1 VQKVTIITIS
11 VQMVTI
17 GTGSFHRRVLM
28 NFQKKSID
36 AKESRLLEQA
46 IAALE
51 SRRSLLGDEI
61 VDAAL
66 NAMRE
71 KLAGIHTHVAHEP
84 QQRKLITV
92 LFADIS
98 GFTAMAETM
107 DHEIVNDVINSLW
120 SRVDKAI
127 LDHGGQ
133 IDKHIGDAIMAL
145 YGTPAAREDDPERAI
160 RSALQIQSEI
170 FEWKAQLSQSISAYD
185 SQIQN
190 IQLRIGVNTG
200 PALLGTVGLTNEYT
214 AIGDAVNLA
223 NRLETAAPKG
233 GILISHETH
242 ELVRGVFD
250 VTELAPITVKG
261 KSEPIRV
268 FTVQSVKPRSFR
280 DTTRGLEGI
289 ETRTIGRE
297 KELAL
302 MKSAFED
309 TANSKQTHL
318 VTLVAE
324 AGTGKSRLLYEFGR
338 WLEALDQSIH
348 IFKGRAV
355 QESKHVPYSLLR
367 GILSSSFD
375 IHENDRAAVARQ
387 KLEQGIQLIS
397 SDTETA
403 LQHAHF
409 IGHLIG
415 LDYSTSPYLKGIL
428 DDARQIRDRAFHYAT
443 QLFSSI
449 AQQHAL
455 VIFLEDIH
463 WADAGS
469 LDFFETFMEKKPDLP
484 VLIVNLTRSTL
495 FEGRPDWGTGP
506 VQTLRLDL
514 LPLSNADTRRLI
526 SEILQKVPEVPEAI
540 MDLIVNK
547 AEGSPFYVEELIKVL
562 IEGKVII
569 RGEDRW
575 SVELKRLSNLK
586 VPPTLTGLLQARLDG
601 LIPNVRETLQQASV
615 VGRVFW
621 MDIVDHMRNPEIQLA
636 DNEVSILDRMGI
648 LRSKEL
654 VYPFE
659 ETGAE
664 ESSEFIFKNQ
674 ILHDVTYETVLL
686 RHRPLYHSQA
696 AEGLVEVGG
705 ERINEFAG
713 RVGEHYERAEAWI
726 NAAEWYARA
735 GRQAQNTYAPNSAI
749 HYYKKALD
757 FLNKH
762 GGQEHIQLKLDVM
775 QRMGEVMNWQARYS
789 DAVEIYNAMLI
800 EAESAGEVA
809 TQSRALLSRSSS
821 QSYQGDHQASLENA
835 IRAEKLAR
843 SANAK
848 PELAKALRI
857 QGSAHFRLGETQTAL
872 SQAEQSF
879 SMFTEL
885 DDHSET
891 ARCLN
896 LIAAVHYVS
905 GRLDDAEYSWE
916 KALKIFQDLGN
927 RQEGMDLLSNLGVV
941 ADGRGD
947 YETAFQRYD
956 KALAIARETG
966 YKDGEIVFLTNR
978 GSEHVALENY
988 EAAEDDLKQA
998 IQLAGITGSWC
1009 MPSAFDQR
1017 AQALIGLG
1025 RYEEAFYSARQ
1036 ALVLGEEDE
1045 TPEYIGMVWRTMGKI
1060 CAATNDV
1067 VRFSDWETH
1076 QMGEYDA
1083 ETCFSKSAAIF
1094 VESDIE
1100 LEHAHTLREWARYKF
1115 KSGEKE
1121 QGEKMWQKARDI
1133 FTELGAQMEVERMH
1147 TMPG

>member
-1 VQKVTIITIS
+1 MDSQDKQVI
-11 VQMVTI
+11 
-17 GTGSFHRRVLM
+17 L
-28 NFQKKSID
+28 
-36 AKESRLLEQA
+36 KERELLEQA

-51 SRRSLLGDEI
+51 TRRSLLGDEI
-61 VDAAL
+61 VDVAL
-66 NAMRE
+66 TSMRE
-71 KLAGIHTHVAHEP
+71 KLAGLKSGTRVSREP

-92 LFADIS
+92 LFADVT

-120 SRVDKAI
+120 FRVDKAI
-127 LDHGGQ
+127 IDHGGR

-145 YGTPAAREDDPERAI
+145 YGTPAAHEDDPERAI

-170 FEWKAQLSQSISAYD
+170 LEWKNDLSQSLSVYKT
-185 SQIQN
+185 QIQN

-233 GILISHETH
+233 GILISHDTH

-250 VTELAPITVKG
+250 VTELEPINVKG

-297 KELAL
+297 KELAQ
-302 MKSAFED
+302 MKSAFEET
-309 TANSKQTHL
+309 TASKQTHL

-338 WLEALDQSIH
+338 WLESLDPSVQ

-355 QESKHVPYSLLR
+355 QESMHIPYSLLR
-367 GILSSSFD
+367 GILSSVFD
-375 IHENDRAAVARQ
+375 IYENDRASIARQ
-387 KLEQGIQLIS
+387 KLEQGIQKNS
-397 SDTETA
+397 SDMENA

-428 DDARQIRDRAFHYAT
+428 GDARQIHDRAFHYAT
-443 QLFSSI
+443 QLFSDL
-449 AQQHAL
+449 AQNQPF

-463 WADAGS
+463 WADPGS
-469 LDFFETFMEKKPDLP
+469 LDFFESFMEKKPDLP
-484 VLIVNLTRSTL
+484 VLIVSLTRSTL
-495 FEGRPDWGTGP
+495 FEQRPDWGTGP
-506 VQTLRLDL
+506 LQTLRLNL
-514 LPLSNADTRRLI
+514 LPLSEADTRRLI
-526 SEILQKVPEVPEAI
+526 AEILQKVPEVPEAV
-540 MDLIVNK
+540 MDLIVKK

-562 IEGKVII
+562 IEGGVIV
-569 RGEDRW
+569 RGDEQW
-575 SVELKRLSNLK
+575 SVELRRLSDLK
-586 VPPTLTGLLQARLDG
+586 VPATLTGLLQARLDG

-621 MDIVDHMRNPEIQLA
+621 KDIVGHMRNPEIQYEG
-636 DNEVSILDRMGI
+636 NESPIKDRLGV
-648 LRSKEL
+648 LRAKEL
-654 VYPFE
+654 IYNFE
-659 ETGAE
+659 ETASRE
-664 ESSEFIFKNQ
+664 ASEFIFKNQ
-674 ILHDVTYETVLL
+674 ILHDVTYESVLL
-686 RHRPLYHSQA
+686 RLRPLYHSQA

-713 RVGEHYERAEAWI
+713 RVGEHYEYAEAWI

-735 GRQAQNTYAPNSAI
+735 GRQAQNTYASDSAV
-749 HYYKKALD
+749 HYYQRALD

-775 QRMGEVMNWQARYS
+775 QRLGEVLNWQAHYT
-789 DAVEIYNAMLI
+789 DAVGVYTTMLH
-800 EAESAGEVA
+800 EAESIEDVIAQA
-809 TQSRALLSRSSS
+809 QALLSLSTSL
-821 QSYQGDHQASLENA
+821 SYQGDHQASLENA
-835 IRAEKLAR
+835 TRAETLAR

-857 QGSAHFRLGETQTAL
+857 QGSAHFRLGEAQTAI

-885 DDHSET
+885 DDQNET

-947 YETAFQRYD
+947 YETALQRYD
-956 KALAIARETG
+956 KAVIIAQEIG

-978 GSEHVALENY
+978 GSELVALGKY
-988 EAAEDDLKQA
+988 EAAEADLKRA

-1017 AQALIGLG
+1017 AQALLGLG

-1036 ALVLGEEDE
+1036 ALVLGEEDQ
-1045 TPEYIGMVWRTMGKI
+1045 TPEYVGMAWRTLGRI
-1060 CAATNDV
+1060 CAATDDV

-1076 QMGEYDA
+1076 EMGEYDA
-1083 ETCFSKSAAIF
+1083 DTCFGKSVSIL
-1094 VESDIE
+1094 VESEID
-1100 LEHAHTLREWARYKF
+1100 LEHAHTLREWAHYKF
-1115 KSGEKE
+1115 KSGNREEGKR
-1121 QGEKMWQKARDI
+1121 MWQEARDI
-1133 FTELGAQMEVERMH
+1133 FAELGAQREIERMKDL
-1147 TMPG
+1147 PE